1 MFDKVAD
8 NALKVKSC
16 DGFNPGDVVELFDGK
31 ASAYAVIKSSQDNI
45 IVFET
50 PVTADVVDKN
60 LRPVKYI
67 RTAEIKVTVKY
78 EETAEEY
85 DCVSFNPEASN
96 YIVSRMQKSDLVKV
110 ACGAASAPAVKA
122 AAPVKGKDGKE
133 EPAPAPVAA
142 GVQTPFT
149 SLGGNGGMLLVSLA
163 GGSDG
168 NIAGVTA
175 AEYIGADNGPAAA
188 PASRPSWRT
197 PWSPSWPCRRDRRRR
212 AAVPGGPL
220 RKPQVPLCG
229 AGYAPERHQGG

>member
-1 MFDKVAD
+1 MKYFEFGQEHSELMVMLHGGGVSYLGMLPTAKKLAERYHVVLVAY
-8 NALKVKSC
+8 

-31 ASAYAVIKSSQDNI
+31 ASTYAVIKSSQDNI

-122 AAPVKGKDGKE
+122 VSIVGYDLEDVGNVFFCRKRL
-133 EPAPAPVAA
+133 
-142 GVQTPFT
+142 T
-149 SLGGNGGMLLVSLA
+149 S
-163 GGSDG
+163 
-168 NIAGVTA
+168 
-175 AEYIGADNGPAAA
+175 
-188 PASRPSWRT
+188 
-197 PWSPSWPCRRDRRRR
+197 
-212 AAVPGGPL
+212 PGQPDTI
-220 RKPQVPLCG
+220 
-229 AGYAPERHQGG
+229 